1 MKSNSTHLPSGLK
14 FTSTMNHRIRSF
26 RDSLY
31 LGLAFLAL
39 CAGVNQ
45 AQAQWRTQ
53 NFDLV
58 EGFNAIY
65 LHVDASHVSIEDII
79 GDKPITQI
87 WMWNPPA
94 SSTQFLTSI
103 DLATNTSSNWLN
115 WVKDE
120 VDDLKSMVGPAAYLV
135 EVSSATTWSI
145 KGKPRIPNY
154 NWNTDGQ
161 NFIGFP
167 VPADNE
173 DIVLDNFLG
182 KNLELQNAVNEVFHY
197 IGSDLEAS
205 LIVSNPMDLNV
216 RRGEAYWIDA
226 DGLYNEYF
234 GPFNIS
240 LEDRNGVLFGDQMSQ
255 YRVRISNS
263 IDEAI
268 MVTMSL
274 NKSEDIPSFDSNE
287 IVAIDSIPPILIR
300 DAHNTDEEGNQLL
313 TYSYIDL
320 NSVGFQEF
328 TLEPNGEE
336 GSEIEIVLGLNRSA
350 LVGDYSAG
358 ILTFTDSLGYS
369 EIEVPVSA
377 YKSSSAGLWVG
388 EAEIDRVRNNITF
401 YERDDDGIV
410 YNEDGS
416 IDPSSIIDN
425 DEDYNGVPRAY
436 KQRLIVHIDGSENVR
451 LMQRV
456 YYGVDATDA
465 TRNIL
470 ANSQSYLD
478 SDQLSAAR
486 RVSAVHFPWTSE
498 NEGWLFTGSLDPAG
512 ADLDG
517 GTALELLE
525 VDSSTLAP
533 TGTADTTVV
542 ALIDGNILVQ
552 VYDSE
557 TDVVVEAKEL
567 YLQEFLTDSEISAY
581 RLLVSDGLIS
591 LALSDAEFSQE
602 DKDALRLEILTQTE
616 TFINVA
622 YSLDLDLVADTAL
635 DLQEIYT
642 VPPGYTDTTVIA
654 LVDDAILL
662 QVYDSGGNLLVESN
676 QLLLETYVGDFEN
689 FQTLVTDGFT
699 AQLAG
704 TLSEDQKLGI
714 LAAAET
720 MISQAQLVVDV
731 EMDYGDQATNPFLH
745 TYHPD
750 HDNRD
755 AEFSSI
761 ALNKGEESYDVKR
774 TIALLLTVQEED
786 FDSLTTGATKMSGAY
801 AEEITLTGKPVYNAS
816 GGVDHYE
823 TRFYGVQGNFS
834 LIRISEIDE
843 IQGTPAID

>member
-1 MKSNSTHLPSGLK
+1 MKSNFHYSRSGLQ
-14 FTSTMNHRIRSF
+14 FTTVMNNRLKSIRE
-26 RDSLY
+26 SLY
-31 LGLAFLAL
+31 LCLSLLTLLVGAS
-39 CAGVNQ
+39 Q

-58 EGFNAIY
+58 EGYNAIF
-65 LHVDASHVSIEDII
+65 LHVDASHASIEDII
-79 GDKPITQI
+79 GDIPITQI

-103 DLATNTSSNWLN
+103 DLATTSSSNWLN
-115 WVKDE
+115 WVKDD
-120 VDDLKSMVGPAAYLV
+120 VDPLTMVGPAAYLV
-135 EVSSATTWSI
+135 EVSTDTTWSI
-145 KGKPRIPNY
+145 KGKPRVPNY

-161 NFIGFP
+161 NLIGFP
-167 VPADNE
+167 VPALNE
-173 DIVLDNFLG
+173 DIVLDNFFG
-182 KNLELQNAVNEVFHY
+182 KKLELQNAVSLVY
-197 IGSDLEAS
+197 SYDGGGLEES
-205 LIVSNPMDLNV
+205 IKPYSSMDLQMK
-216 RRGEAYWIDA
+216 RGEAYWIDA
-226 DGLYNEYF
+226 NGYYNEYF
-234 GPFNIS
+234 GPFKIS
-240 LEDRNGVLFGDQMSQ
+240 LEDRNGVLFGDQLSQ
-255 YRVRISNS
+255 YSVRISNS
-263 IDEAI
+263 INEAI
-268 MVTMSL
+268 TVTMSL
-274 NKSEDIPSFDSNE
+274 NESEDIPSFGSEE
-287 IVAIDSIPPILIR
+287 IIAIDSTPPILVR
-300 DAHNTDEEGNQLL
+300 GSHNNDDEGNQVL
-313 TYSYIDL
+313 TYSFTDL
-320 NSVGFQEF
+320 NSKGFQEF
-328 TLEPNGEE
+328 ELKPNGEA

-358 ILTFTDSLGYS
+358 ILTFTDNLGYS

-377 YKSSSAGLWVG
+377 YQSSSAGLWVG

-436 KQRLIVHIDGSENVR
+436 KQRLIVHIDGGDNIR

-498 NEGWLFTGSLDPAG
+498 NKGWLFTGSLDPAG

-517 GTALELLE
+517 GTTLELLE
-525 VDSSTLAP
+525 VDSATL
-533 TGTADTTVV
+533 
-542 ALIDGNILVQ
+542 I
-552 VYDSE
+552 
-557 TDVVVEAKEL
+557 
-567 YLQEFLTDSEISAY
+567 
-581 RLLVSDGLIS
+581 
-591 LALSDAEFSQE
+591 
-602 DKDALRLEILTQTE
+602 
-616 TFINVA
+616 
-622 YSLDLDLVADTAL
+622 
-635 DLQEIYT
+635 
-642 VPPGYTDTTVIA
+642 PGYTDTTVIA
-654 LVDDAILL
+654 LVDDSILL
-662 QVYDSGGNLLVESN
+662 QVYDSGGNLIVESN
-676 QLLLETYVGDFEN
+676 QLILETYVGDFEN

-699 AQLAG
+699 AQSEG

-714 LAAAET
+714 LAAAESL
-720 MISQAQLVVDV
+720 ISQAQLVVEV

-755 AEFSSI
+755 AEFSPV
-761 ALNKGEESYDVKR
+761 ALVKGEESYDVKR

-786 FDSLTTGATKMSGAY
+786 FDSLTSGATQMSGAY

-816 GGVDHYE
+816 GEVDHYE

>member
-1 MKSNSTHLPSGLK
+1 MKSNSTHLPLGLK
-14 FTSTMNHRIRSF
+14 FTSTMNHRMKSL

-31 LGLAFLAL
+31 LCLAFLAL

-120 VDDLKSMVGPAAYLV
+120 VDDLKSMLGPAAYLV

-263 IDEAI
+263 INEAI
-268 MVTMSL
+268 TVTMSL
-274 NKSEDIPSFDSNE
+274 NKSEDIPSFDSDE

-401 YERDDDGIV
+401 YERDDDGTV
-410 YNEDGS
+410 YNDDGS
-416 IDPSSIIDN
+416 INPSGN
-425 DEDYNGVPRAY
+425 VEDYNGVPRAL
-436 KQRLIVHIDGSENVR
+436 KQRLIVHIDGSDNVR

-456 YYGVDATDA
+456 YYGVDANDDTKK
-465 TRNIL
+465 IL
-470 ANSQSYLD
+470 ANSQSLLD
-478 SDQLSAAR
+478 AEQLSAAR
-486 RVSAVHFPWTSE
+486 RVSSVHFPWTLE
-498 NEGWLFTGSLDPAG
+498 NEGWLFSGSLLASG

-517 GTALELLE
+517 GTNLELLE
-525 VDSSTLAP
+525 IDSSTFQPEGA
-533 TGTADTTVV
+533 ADTTLV
-542 ALIDGNILVQ
+542 ALFDGSILIQ
-552 VYDSE
+552 VYDSSAE
-557 TDVVVEAKEL
+557 LVVEAKEL
-567 YLQEFLTDSEISAY
+567 YLQELFTDTEIENY
-581 RLLVSDGLIS
+581 RLLLSDGLINLS
-591 LALSDAEFSQE
+591 LSDDDFSTE
-602 DKDALRLEILTQTE
+602 DKAALKLEILSETE
-616 TFINVA
+616 TLINVA
-622 YSLDLDLVADTAL
+622 YSLGLDLDVDTVL
-635 DLQEIYT
+635 DLQELNTI
-642 VPPGYTDTTVIA
+642 PPGYTDTTVIA
-654 LVDDAILL
+654 LVDGSMLL
-662 QVYDSGGNLLVESN
+662 QDYDSGGNLLVESN
-676 QLLLETYVGDFEN
+676 QLLLETYLGDFEN

-699 AQLAG
+699 AQSAG

-720 MISQAQLVVDV
+720 MISQAQLVVEV

-755 AEFSSI
+755 AEFSPV
-761 ALNKGEESYDVKR
+761 ALDKGEESYDVKR

-786 FDSLTTGATKMSGAY
+786 FDSLTSGATQMSGAY

-834 LIRISEIDE
+834 LLRISDFDE
-843 IQGTPAID
+843 IQGTPVVD